1 MKIIMLGPPG
11 AGKGTQAAKLS
22 AALGIPT
29 LSTGHILRTAIKE
42 GLPVGLEAKSYMDA
56 GKLVPDEI
64 IIKVVKE
71 FLDENNFRGGYI
83 LDGMPRTLKQAEML
97 EEMGVEIDVAILLE
111 ISDKDIEERMKG
123 RRACP
128 VCGTAYNIKT
138 LPPRIEGI
146 CDICGE
152 ALIIR
157 DDDKPETLKRRL
169 AVYHE
174 ETEPIIGFYEKL
186 GKLKTIDGKADIQ
199 ESTAKILNMLEL
211 IS

>member
-1 MKIIMLGPPG
+1 MLGPPG

-22 AALGIPT
+22 EALGIPT

-56 GKLVPDEI
+56 GKLVPDET

-71 FLDENNFRGGYI
+71 YLEENNFNTGYI
-83 LDGMPRTLKQAEML
+83 LDGMPRTLNQAEML

-111 ISDKDIEERMKG
+111 ISDEDIEERMKG
-123 RRACP
+123 RRVCPAC
-128 VCGTAYNIKT
+128 GAAYNTKS
-138 LPPRIEGI
+138 LPPRTEGI

-152 ALIIR
+152 ALVIR
-157 DDDKPETLKRRL
+157 DDDKPETLRQRL

-174 ETEPIIGFYEKL
+174 ETEPIIGFYENM
-186 GKLKTIDGKADIQ
+186 GKLKRIDGKADIQ
-199 ESTAKILNMLEL
+199 ESTDKILNMLEL